1 MKLFIADTD
10 AEIAACFP
18 VFQALRPQLAADDFL
33 TRVRRQQAQSY
44 HILALESAH
53 GIVSAA
59 GFRYAEFL
67 AWGKILYV
75 DDLITLPEHTRRG
88 YASALLQHLQEL
100 ARAEKCSGLHL
111 DSGHA
116 RHTAHRLYMNQGM
129 HIPGYHFA
137 ISFAESP

>member
-44 HILALESAH
+44 RILALESDQ

-67 AWGKILYV
+67 A
-75 DDLITLPEHTRRG
+75 
-88 YASALLQHLQEL
+88 
-100 ARAEKCSGLHL
+100 
-111 DSGHA
+111 
-116 RHTAHRLYMNQGM
+116 
-129 HIPGYHFA
+129 
-137 ISFAESP
+137 